1 MANHSE
7 LAEQFDRSRRHL
19 RAVAF
24 RMLGS
29 TDEADDAVQETW
41 LRASR
46 FDARTVVNVTGWLT
60 TIVARVCLEWL
71 RSRQR
76 RGEELLDLAELDRVI
91 AHDAGAHPEAD
102 LVMAESV
109 GLALLVVLDT
119 LGPAE
124 RIAFVLHDLFG
135 VPFEEIAG
143 IVERSPGA
151 AKKLASRARHRVR
164 GTPSVT
170 AAELRAQREVI
181 DAFLAASR
189 AGDLE
194 ALLAVL
200 APDVVRRAD
209 RAALGGEEET
219 EIRGARRVAEETL
232 THSGR
237 ARFAR
242 PVLVNGALGVVV
254 APLGRPLLVLEIELR
269 GDRVAAFNVISNRA
283 RLRQVRLSV
292 VDLASTWAPPA

>member
-124 RIAFVLHDLFG
+124 R
-135 VPFEEIAG
+135 IAG

>member
-143 IVERSPGA
+143 IVARSPGA

-170 AAELRAQREVI
+170 E
-181 DAFLAASR
+181 
-189 AGDLE
+189 
-194 ALLAVL
+194 
-200 APDVVRRAD
+200 
-209 RAALGGEEET
+209 
-219 EIRGARRVAEETL
+219 
-232 THSGR
+232 
-237 ARFAR
+237 
-242 PVLVNGALGVVV
+242 GV
-254 APLGRPLLVLEIELR
+254 PRTR
-269 GDRVAAFNVISNRA
+269 WRA
-283 RLRQVRLSV
+283 RL
-292 VDLASTWAPPA
+292 ASFFAAPGDRATIPAISSKGTPNKSCSTKAMRSAGPNVSSTTSSASPTDSAITRSASG

>member
-1 MANHSE
+1 MENHSK
-7 LAEQFDRSRRHL
+7 LAEQFDRSRPHL

-29 TDEADDAVQETW
+29 TDEADDAVQEAW

-46 FDARTVVNVTGWLT
+46 FDARAVDNVAGWLT
-60 TIVARVCLEWL
+60 TIVARVCLEML

-76 RGEELLDLAELDRVI
+76 RGEELLDAAELDRVI
-91 AHDAGAHPEAD
+91 AHDAGAHPEGD
-102 LVMAESV
+102 LLMAESV

-143 IVERSPGA
+143 IVERSPVA
-151 AKKLASRARHRVR
+151 AKKLASRARHRVQ
-164 GTPSVT
+164 GTPLVP
-170 AAELRAQREVI
+170 AAELRKQREVI
-181 DAFLAASR
+181 DAFLVASR

-200 APDVVRRAD
+200 APDVVRRAAP
-209 RAALGGEEET
+209 RGEEET
-219 EIRGARRVAEETL
+219 EVRGARRVAEETL
-232 THSGR
+232 TNSGR

-269 GDRVAAFNVISNRA
+269 DHRVAAFNVISDRA
-283 RLRQVRLSV
+283 RLRQLRLSV